1 MIHTDTCVLCGEDK
15 PCVEVQHLG
24 PVCVEDIAEAAE
36 TQELDEGSDG

>member
-15 PCVEVQHLG
+15 PRGEVEHLG

-36 TQELDEGSDG
+36 ARALDEGSDG

>member
-1 MIHTDTCVLCGEDK
+1 MIHTATCVLCGEDK

-36 TQELDEGSDG
+36 ALEIDEGSDG